1 MRITRKDKRA
11 KEKEIKFFVE
21 FLKIKKH
28 FFKDL
33 CKKLKSVKDKRN
45 QSYVEYKTDIILM
58 MVIMK
63 NVCGIVSM
71 NNMSKKFN
79 RDECVENMK
88 NILGYESLEEIPHYD
103 TINDFLKKLDNEELE
118 YVRDY
123 MLKEM
128 FKKRSFEH
136 YRLLDK
142 YWVIAIDGTG
152 LYKFKEKHCEHCLKK
167 EYKDKDGN
175 IEKTLYFHSVLEAK
189 LIFGDMVF
197 SVESEFIENPDEEY
211 DKQDCELKAF
221 KRLAAKLKK
230 RYPRLPIC
238 ILGDS
243 P

>member
-1 MRITRKDKRA
+1 MKDKRH
-11 KEKEIKFFVE
+11 KSYIKYE
-21 FLKIKKH
+21 A
-28 FFKDL
+28 DL
-33 CKKLKSVKDKRN
+33 
-45 QSYVEYKTDIILM
+45 ILM
-58 MVIMK
+58 MMIMK
-63 NVCGIVSM
+63 NACGIVSM
-71 NNMSKKFN
+71 NGMTKKFN
-79 RDECVENMK
+79 KDECIS
-88 NILGYESLEEIPHYD
+88 NIKMTFGLEYLDEIPHYD
-103 TINDFLKKLDNEELE
+103 TINDFLKRLENEDLE
-118 YVRDY
+118 HIRDY

-136 YRLLDK
+136 YRLLNK
-142 YWVIAIDGTG
+142 YWIIAIDGTG

-167 EYKDKDGN
+167 EYKDKEGN

-197 SVESEFIENPDEEY
+197 SIDTEFIENSDEKY
-211 DKQDCELKAF
+211 DKHDCELKAF